1 MFKTKVGVIDEFG
14 ETDTQQRHIDIL
26 SGKVMR
32 SEDWKQAKEKGDQ
45 SLNDVFYYKKVY
57 TNEVDEFGERIPLKI
72 WNGDEKVQAFEQVYK
87 PMNVYGDS
95 FRAAEYPSS
104 NVSSIFDNGSIK
116 TKELTDEEIVNAI
129 KNPGKKN
136 EVSVSKNLNKIN
148 STETKSDNI
157 KIPWQKQ

>member
-1 MFKTKVGVIDEFG
+1 
-14 ETDTQQRHIDIL
+14 
-26 SGKVMR
+26 
-32 SEDWKQAKEKGDQ
+32 
-45 SLNDVFYYKKVY
+45 
-57 TNEVDEFGERIPLKI
+57 
-72 WNGDEKVQAFEQVYK
+72 
-87 PMNVYGDS
+87 MNVYGDS

-129 KNPGKKN
+129 KNPGKKD

-157 KIPWQKQ
+157 KISAKGKMTFSYGNNKRNDVKSTTTLEAIKNGERTATTRYESNGHIGYWKNLKIG